1 MESFSFLNFTDSAW
15 LLVVGSLF
23 FLGTSLDHVS
33 QALLQSVWPHNLF
46 WMMECE
52 WGDGYHFQAR
62 PIKTSHL
69 CPPCSFH
76 LCIAGE
82 RDDFGSYMTQISI
95 HKRKGAW
102 ILKSPL
108 GGESS
113 TDPKYLFYLSVQFS
127 HSVVSDSLWPH
138 ELQHARPLCPSP
150 TLGVHPNPC

>member
-1 MESFSFLNFTDSAW
+1 
-15 LLVVGSLF
+15 
-23 FLGTSLDHVS
+23 
-33 QALLQSVWPHNLF
+33 
-46 WMMECE
+46 MMECE

-76 LCIAGE
+76 LCLAGE

-127 HSVVSDSLWPH
+127 SVTQLCLTLCDPMNCSTPGLSVHHQLSESTQTHVHQVSDAIQPSH
-138 ELQHARPLCPSP
+138 PLLSPSP
-150 TLGVHPNPC
+150 PAFNLSQHLGLFK